1 MCLAAWLAFG
11 VAAWCAL
18 APLGAAYA
26 KPKPEVVVAPSMT
39 PEATLIAELTS
50 LVEVLDKHEPCGQ
63 AGRAMQR
70 WLDRHIDGLA
80 GLIPQLQARVTLL
93 TADEQ
98 AEVNRALAALYQ
110 RLADRAMGCGHH
122 PTIRESFA
130 RLGALAP
137 APTEDAPVEDVPV
150 GDASLE
156 DAPAGDGALMAAPMM
171 SLPVGDAS
179 VMDAPVM
186 DAPVMDAPVMDAP
199 VMDAPVMGEDDH

>member
-1 MCLAAWLAFG
+1 VKTTLSDRRRAGMCLAAWLAFG
-11 VAAWCAL
+11 VAAWSAL

-26 KPKPEVVVAPSMT
+26 KPEVVVAAPMT

-50 LVEVLDKHEPCGQ
+50 LAEVLDKHEPCGQ
-63 AGRAMQR
+63 AGRAMER

-110 RLADRAMGCGHH
+110 RFADRAMRCGHH

-137 APTEDAPVEDVPV
+137 APTEDAPVEDAPVADVPV

-156 DAPAGDGALMAAPMM
+156 DAPAGEGALMTAPMM

-179 VMDAPVM
+179 VMD
-186 DAPVMDAPVMDAP
+186 
-199 VMDAPVMGEDDH
+199 EDDH